1 MERHVHQFDNKQL
14 EVTWDNLKSNFNELS
29 KIAFNEM
36 AKPNF
41 CGQDYGEL
49 DKLQFFKNFIEMS

>member
-41 CGQDYGEL
+41 CG
-49 DKLQFFKNFIEMS
+49 

>member
-14 EVTWDNLKSNFNELS
+14 EVTGDNLKSNFNELS

-41 CGQDYGEL
+41 CG
-49 DKLQFFKNFIEMS
+49 